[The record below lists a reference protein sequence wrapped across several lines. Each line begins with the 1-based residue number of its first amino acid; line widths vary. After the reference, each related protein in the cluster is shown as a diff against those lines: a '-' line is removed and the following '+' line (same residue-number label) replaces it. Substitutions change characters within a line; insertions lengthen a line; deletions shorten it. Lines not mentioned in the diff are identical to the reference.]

1 MAINPADAI
10 RAFNQAA
17 SLGGKG
23 LEAPETPKAASFS
36 DMLGKIADNA
46 ITTGKKAE
54 AMTAQAV
61 AGDADVL
68 EVVSAVS
75 NAEMTLQT
83 VVAVRDRVLGAY
95 QEIMRM
101 PI

>member
-1 MAINPADAI
+1 MTINPADAI
-10 RAFNQAA
+10 RAFDQAA

-23 LEAPETPKAASFS
+23 MKAPETPKAASFS
-36 DMLGKIADNA
+36 ELLGKIADDT

-54 AMTAQAV
+54 AMTAKAV
-61 AGDADVL
+61 AGEADIL